1 MGRSRGSKDPS
12 AGAGDGCGV
21 KSFPSPASSS
31 ASSSEFEFTVTLSPA
46 SKQRSAAQLCP
57 ADELFYKGQL
67 LPLQLSPR
75 ISMVRTLL
83 LSSAS
88 TSSAS
93 ASDSTSTS
101 NSSRDSNG
109 STSSSFSADCAALLL
124 PDSAASSSRPS
135 SATEDDR
142 HLHPLSTAAS
152 FAGLPPAKRTGKQYL
167 SSFATRFSSVF
178 HRGGAPAAKKPPS
191 KSLAKEV
198 IKKYAKK
205 VKPLYEKL
213 SQIPKNQN
221 NVNGGAGLGVGG
233 NNQQPA
239 QQQGSKKPFT
249 FSIRKKRGDEDH
261 AAAAAAAVAAEVGGK
276 YAHSNSFSGN
286 LRFPRQKRC
295 AASCPSSMRSSPS
308 HSGLLTFGGA
318 GGVGFPDVPAAAV
331 AGGIGVGP
339 VSLSTASSME
349 ELQSAIEGAIAHCKN
364 TMVGAFPPCPPRKA
378 TAAADEICA
387 F

>member
-1 MGRSRGSKDPS
+1 MGRTRAKD
-12 AGAGDGCGV
+12 GAGHGNA
-21 KSFPSPASSS
+21 KSFPSPASSSS

-57 ADELFYKGQL
+57 ADDLFYKGQL
-67 LPLQLSPR
+67 LPLHLSPR

-83 LSSAS
+83 LASAS

-101 NSSRDSNG
+101 RDSNG
-109 STSSSFSADCAALLL
+109 STSSTFSADCEALLL
-124 PDSAASSSRPS
+124 PDSAPCSSRPS
-135 SATEDDR
+135 SATDDDR
-142 HLHPLSTAAS
+142 HLNLLRGTAS
-152 FAGLPPAKRTGKQYL
+152 FAGLPPAKRTGNKYL

-178 HRGGAPAAKKPPS
+178 LHRGGAPAAANAKKPS
-191 KSLAKEV
+191 GNKSLAKEV

-221 NVNGGAGLGVGG
+221 NGS
-233 NNQQPA
+233 NQPQPPA
-239 QQQGSKKPFT
+239 QQQQGFKKPFS
-249 FSIRKKRGDEDH
+249 FSIRKKRGDDDQ
-261 AAAAAAAVAAEVGGK
+261 AAASAAAVAPEVSGK

-295 AASCPSSMRSSPS
+295 AASCPSSMRSSPN
-308 HSGLLTFGGA
+308 HSGLLSFGGA
-318 GGVGFPDVPAAAV
+318 GGVGFPDVPAAA
-331 AGGIGVGP
+331 AAAMSGSIGVGQ
-339 VSLSTASSME
+339 VSLSTASSSSME

-364 TMVGAFPPCPPRKA
+364 TMVGVVSLCPRKG
-378 TAAADEICA
+378 TAAAAAGEICA

>member
-1 MGRSRGSKDPS
+1 MGRARAKD
-12 AGAGDGCGV
+12 AGYGGV

-31 ASSSEFEFTVTLSPA
+31 ASSSEFEFTVTQSPG

-57 ADELFYKGQL
+57 ADDLFYKGQL
-67 LPLQLSPR
+67 LPLHLSPR

-83 LSSAS
+83 LASAS

-109 STSSSFSADCAALLL
+109 STSSSFSTDCAALLL
-124 PDSAASSSRPS
+124 PDSAPSSSRPS
-135 SATEDDR
+135 SAADDDR
-142 HLHPLSTAAS
+142 HLNLLRGTAS
-152 FAGLPPAKRTGKQYL
+152 YAGLPPAKRTGKQYL

-178 HRGGAPAAKKPPS
+178 LHRGGAPAAKKPS
-191 KSLAKEV
+191 NKSLAKEV

-221 NVNGGAGLGVGG
+221 N
-233 NNQQPA
+233 QPQPQPPA
-239 QQQGSKKPFT
+239 QQQQQCFKKPFS
-249 FSIRKKRGDEDH
+249 FSIRKKRGDEDNAAAS
-261 AAAAAAAVAAEVGGK
+261 AAAAEAEASTGK

-295 AASCPSSMRSSPS
+295 AASCPSSMRSSPN
-308 HSGLLTFGGA
+308 HSGMLSFGGA
-318 GGVGFPDVPAAAV
+318 GGVGFPDVPAAA
-331 AGGIGVGP
+331 AAAMTSSIGMRP
-339 VSLSTASSME
+339 VSLSAASSSSME

-364 TMVGAFPPCPPRKA
+364 TMGGVVSLCPRKVP
-378 TAAADEICA
+378 AAAAAAAGEISA

>member
-1 MGRSRGSKDPS
+1 MGRSRGKDGGVG
-12 AGAGDGCGV
+12 GARSC
-21 KSFPSPASSS
+21 PSPASSS

-93 ASDSTSTS
+93 ASDSTSNS
-101 NSSRDSNG
+101 SSRDSNG

-142 HLHPLSTAAS
+142 HLNPPPPGVAS
-152 FAGLPPAKRTGKQYL
+152 VAGLPPAKRTGKQYL

-178 HRGGAPAAKKPPS
+178 LHRGGAPAAKKPPS

-221 NVNGGAGLGVGG
+221 NSNSQPQPTV
-233 NNQQPA
+233 QQQ
-239 QQQGSKKPFT
+239 QQQGLKKPFS
-249 FSIRKKRGDEDH
+249 FSMRKKRADDDH
-261 AAAAAAAVAAEVGGK
+261 AAAAPAAAATDVGGK

-286 LRFPRQKRC
+286 LRFPRQKLC

-308 HSGLLTFGGA
+308 HSGLLSFGGA
-318 GGVGFPDVPAAAV
+318 GGVGFPDVPAAA
-331 AGGIGVGP
+331 AAAFMTSGISAGP

-349 ELQSAIEGAIAHCKN
+349 ELQSAIEGAIAHCKS
-364 TMVGAFPPCPPRKA
+364 TMGSAVSMCPRKA
-378 TAAADEICA
+378 AAADEICA

>member
-1 MGRSRGSKDPS
+1 MGRSRAKDG
-12 AGAGDGCGV
+12 GA
-21 KSFPSPASSS
+21 KSFPSPASSSS

-57 ADELFYKGQL
+57 ADDLFYKGQL
-67 LPLQLSPR
+67 LPLHLSPR

-101 NSSRDSNG
+101 RDSNG
-109 STSSSFSADCAALLL
+109 STSSTFSADCEALLL
-124 PDSAASSSRPS
+124 PDSAPCSSRPS
-135 SATEDDR
+135 SATDDDR
-142 HLHPLSTAAS
+142 HLNLLRGTAS
-152 FAGLPPAKRTGKQYL
+152 FAGLPPAKRAGNRYL

-178 HRGGAPAAKKPPS
+178 LHRGGAPAADKKPS
-191 KSLAKEV
+191 GGNKSLAKEV

-213 SQIPKNQN
+213 SQMPKSQSNQPQPQPPP
-221 NVNGGAGLGVGG
+221 
-233 NNQQPA
+233 QQQ
-239 QQQGSKKPFT
+239 QQQGFKKPFS
-249 FSIRKKRGDEDH
+249 FSIRKKRGDDDQ
-261 AAAAAAAVAAEVGGK
+261 AAASPAVAAAEASAGK

-295 AASCPSSMRSSPS
+295 AASCPSSMRSSPN
-308 HSGLLTFGGA
+308 HSGLLSFGGA
-318 GGVGFPDVPAAAV
+318 GGVGFPDVPAAA
-331 AGGIGVGP
+331 AAAMSGSIGVGH
-339 VSLSTASSME
+339 VSLSKSHSSSME

-364 TMVGAFPPCPPRKA
+364 TMGGVVYMCPRKGA
-378 TAAADEICA
+378 SSSAAGEICA

>member
-1 MGRSRGSKDPS
+1 MGRSRGSK
-12 AGAGDGCGV
+12 GAGDAGGA
-21 KSFPSPASSS
+21 KSSSFPSPASSS

-142 HLHPLSTAAS
+142 HLHPLPAAAS

-178 HRGGAPAAKKPPS
+178 HRGGAPAAKKQPS

-213 SQIPKNQN
+213 SQIPKNQS
-221 NVNGGAGLGVGG
+221 NVNGGGIAA
-233 NNQQPA
+233 NNQP
-239 QQQGSKKPFT
+239 QQGSKKPFT
-249 FSIRKKRGDEDH
+249 FSIRKKRADDDH
-261 AAAAAAAVAAEVGGK
+261 AVPAAAAVDADVVVGGM

-318 GGVGFPDVPAAAV
+318 GGVGFPDVPAAAAAAV

-364 TMVGAFPPCPPRKA
+364 TMGGAVPVCPRKA
-378 TAAADEICA
+378 AAADEICA
-387 F
+387 L

>member
-1 MGRSRGSKDPS
+1 MGRARARD
-12 AGAGDGCGV
+12 AGHGGA

-31 ASSSEFEFTVTLSPA
+31 ASSSEFEFTVTQSPGA
-46 SKQRSAAQLCP
+46 KQRSAAQLCP
-57 ADELFYKGQL
+57 ADDLFYKGQL
-67 LPLQLSPR
+67 LPLHLSPR

-83 LSSAS
+83 LASAS

-93 ASDSTSTS
+93 ASDSTSAS

-109 STSSSFSADCAALLL
+109 STSSSFSTDCAALLL
-124 PDSAASSSRPS
+124 PDSAPSSSRPS
-135 SATEDDR
+135 SAADDDR
-142 HLHPLSTAAS
+142 HLNLLRGTAS
-152 FAGLPPAKRTGKQYL
+152 YAGLPPAKRTGKQYL

-178 HRGGAPAAKKPPS
+178 LHRGGAPAAKKPS
-191 KSLAKEV
+191 NKSLAKEV

-221 NVNGGAGLGVGG
+221 N
-233 NNQQPA
+233 QPQPQPPA
-239 QQQGSKKPFT
+239 QQQQQCFKKPFS

-261 AAAAAAAVAAEVGGK
+261 AAASAAAAAAEVSTGK

-295 AASCPSSMRSSPS
+295 AASCPSSMRSSPN
-308 HSGLLTFGGA
+308 HSGMLSFGGA
-318 GGVGFPDVPAAAV
+318 GGVGFPDVPAAA
-331 AGGIGVGP
+331 AAAMTSSIGMRP
-339 VSLSTASSME
+339 VSLSAASSSSME

-364 TMVGAFPPCPPRKA
+364 TMGGVVSLCPRKVP
-378 TAAADEICA
+378 AAAAGEISA

>member
-1 MGRSRGSKDPS
+1 MGRSRAKD
-12 AGAGDGCGV
+12 AGYGGV

-31 ASSSEFEFTVTLSPA
+31 ASSSEFEFTVTQSPG

-57 ADELFYKGQL
+57 ADDLFYKGQL
-67 LPLQLSPR
+67 LPLHLTPR

-83 LSSAS
+83 LASAS

-101 NSSRDSNG
+101 NSSSRDSNG
-109 STSSSFSADCAALLL
+109 STSSSFSTDCAALLL
-124 PDSAASSSRPS
+124 PDSAPSSSRPS
-135 SATEDDR
+135 SATDDDR
-142 HLHPLSTAAS
+142 HLNLLRGTAS
-152 FAGLPPAKRTGKQYL
+152 YAGLPPARRSGKQYL

-178 HRGGAPAAKKPPS
+178 LHRGGAPAAKKPS
-191 KSLAKEV
+191 NKSLAKEV

-221 NVNGGAGLGVGG
+221 NGS
-233 NNQQPA
+233 NQPQPQPPA
-239 QQQGSKKPFT
+239 QQQQQGFKKPFS
-249 FSIRKKRGDEDH
+249 FSIRKKRGDEDL
-261 AAAAAAAVAAEVGGK
+261 AAASAAVAAAEVSAGK
-276 YAHSNSFSGN
+276 YTHSNSFSGN

-295 AASCPSSMRSSPS
+295 AASCPSSMRSSPN
-308 HSGLLTFGGA
+308 HSGMLSFGGA
-318 GGVGFPDVPAAAV
+318 GGVGFPDVPAAAAAAM
-331 AGGIGVGP
+331 AGSIGVGP
-339 VSLSTASSME
+339 VSLSAASSSSME

-364 TMVGAFPPCPPRKA
+364 TMDGVVSLCPRKA
-378 TAAADEICA
+378 AAAAGEISA